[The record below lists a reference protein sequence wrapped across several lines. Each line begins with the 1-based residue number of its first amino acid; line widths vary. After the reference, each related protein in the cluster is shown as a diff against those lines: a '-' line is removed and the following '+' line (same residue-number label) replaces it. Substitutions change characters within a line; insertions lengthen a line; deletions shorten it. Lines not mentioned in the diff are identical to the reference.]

1 MQLDPALIAQI
12 QAAIANGTLQIGGT
26 GRSPMRERQLHDLTL
41 LPTADDPRPTFFWS
55 AEKPRNEQIGPG
67 TPYPRLLW
75 TAEGVEVT
83 VHSPEEHRR
92 MVTQGYQ
99 EQCPADVVIDVMEQL
114 QSQFEAL
121 PEADK
126 QLLIAAQRQDRIG
139 KLQAQLADLPE
150 DRLNALLAQ
159 SLPVKRGPG
168 RPPKDAA

>member
-12 QAAIANGTLQIGGT
+12 QAAIANGTLQLGGT
-26 GRSPMRERQLHDLTL
+26 GRSPLRERQLHDLTM

-83 VHSPEEHRR
+83 VHSSEEHRR
-92 MVTQGYQ
+92 MVAQGYL
-99 EQCPADVVIDVMEQL
+99 EQCPADVVIDVMDQIR
-114 QSQFEAL
+114 QQFDAL
-121 PEADK
+121 PEEDRK
-126 QLLIAAQRQDRIG
+126 LLIAAQRQDRIA
-139 KLQAQLADLPE
+139 KLQAQMVEMPE
-150 DRLNALLAQ
+150 DELNAMLAQ
-159 SLPVKRGPG
+159 SLPTKRGPG